1 MHYQLTV
8 FGKAV
13 KKRMPRVTLN
23 DLMRLSSAD
32 AMKATGLTRDFL
44 LDLDPGQRELG
55 SDE

>member
-1 MHYQLTV
+1 MTV